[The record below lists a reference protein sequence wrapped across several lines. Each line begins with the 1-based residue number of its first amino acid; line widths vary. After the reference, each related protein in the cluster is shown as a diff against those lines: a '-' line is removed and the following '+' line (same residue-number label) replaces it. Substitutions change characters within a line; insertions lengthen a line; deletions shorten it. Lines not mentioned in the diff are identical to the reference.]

1 MSEVTKNAEAKMKKA
16 IEALRKNLSGIRTG
30 RASPALVE
38 HLMVEYYG
46 TQCPLQQLAGISIP
60 EPRTISIQPYD
71 KGAVKEI
78 EKAIMKSDLG
88 LSPKTDAGVI
98 RLNLPQLTEERRKE
112 LVKLTKKEAEES
124 KVALRN
130 IRREAMDQLKAQKE
144 SKLLTEDALKMEEDE
159 LQKLTDRH
167 TQETDKMF
175 KAKEKEI
182 MEV

>member
-1 MSEVTKNAEAKMKKA
+1 MSEVIKSAEVKMKKA
-16 IEALRKNLSGIRTG
+16 LEAFRKNLSGVRTG

-46 TQCPLQQLAGISIP
+46 TQCPLQQLAGISVP

-78 EKAIMKSDLG
+78 EKAIMKSKLG

-98 RLNLPQLTEERRKE
+98 QLSLPSLTEERRKD
-112 LVKLTKKEAEES
+112 LGKLIKKEAEDA

-130 IRREAMDQLKAQKE
+130 IRREAMDGLKQQKE
-144 SKLLTEDALKMEEDE
+144 KKELTEDALKMKEEE
-159 LQKLTDRH
+159 LQKLTDRYS
-167 TQETDKMF
+167 QETDKML
-175 KAKEKEI
+175 KAKDKEI